1 MTGPAEAVAEYWR
14 LRDVIQ
20 RQPWGWDSP
29 VNVQDWPPNAPGYSW
44 AVAGRV
50 DHCGLSM
57 NALLHNIGLRV
68 NVDFPN
74 CAWTPSARAWA
85 DTSGRGVAF
94 EDIEPGDLLLFRN
107 AGSAYTATHIGMA
120 LSGWD
125 GGVRSGEF
133 NTDYTGMGREYWR
146 TAGYLVAAGR
156 PVWRTAP
163 VVPPPVVEPPTI
175 KDLFTRRPVLG
186 TPVTV

>member
-1 MTGPAEAVAEYWR
+1 MTTPAAAVAEYWR
-14 LRDVIQ
+14 LKPLIRRV
-20 RQPWGWDSP
+20 PPGWKTPVTVQEWAPNSP
-29 VNVQDWPPNAPGYSW
+29 RYSW

-57 NALLHNIGLRV
+57 NTLLHNIGLRV

-107 AGSAYTATHIGMA
+107 AGSAYTATHIGIA
-120 LSGWD
+120 LEPWD

-133 NTDYTGMGREYWR
+133 NTDWTGMGREYWR
-146 TAGYLVAAGR
+146 TPGYLVAAGR

-175 KDLFTRRPVLG
+175 KDLFTRRPVLV